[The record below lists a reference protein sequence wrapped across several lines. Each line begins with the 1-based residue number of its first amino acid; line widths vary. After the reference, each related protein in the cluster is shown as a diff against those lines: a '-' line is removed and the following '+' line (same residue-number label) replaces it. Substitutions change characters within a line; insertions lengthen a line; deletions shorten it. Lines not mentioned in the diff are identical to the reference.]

1 MTITNNVPKTISDYL
16 KHTTSTSVLYTEL
29 LESISFHLN
38 ALNRNVIDAD
48 DFANAIE
55 EIFIEHTANQIK

>member
-1 MTITNNVPKTISDYL
+1 MSNENQILSDFL

-38 ALNRNVIDAD
+38 ALNRNVIDSD

-55 EIFIEHTANQIK
+55 EIFVEHTANQIK

>member
-1 MTITNNVPKTISDYL
+1 MNNVQEKIADYL
-16 KHTTSTSVLYTEL
+16 KYTTSTSVLYTEL

-38 ALNRNVIDAD
+38 ALNSNIIDSD

-55 EIFIEHTANQIK
+55 EIFVEHTANQIK

>member
-1 MTITNNVPKTISDYL
+1 MSNENQILSDFL

-29 LESISFHLN
+29 LESISFHLK
-38 ALNRNVIDAD
+38 ALNSNVIDSS

-55 EIFIEHTANQIK
+55 EIFVEHTANQIK

>member
-1 MTITNNVPKTISDYL
+1 MNKTYETISEYL
-16 KHTTSTSVLYTEL
+16 KYTTNTSVLYTEL

-38 ALNRNVIDAD
+38 ALNSNVIDSD